1 MTYER
6 DYYAI
11 LQVHP
16 RAEKEVVEAAYRR
29 LAAKYHPDRN
39 SSPEATQRMSEI
51 NAAYEVL
58 SDPQRRRSYDASR
71 RFGTAPVYGDP
82 YQPPGA
88 PPQAS
93 KAMRM
98 LLPIAVVIVSILIM
112 RLSPGMGLLVLIG
125 LLALWTYAS
134 AGRRRR

>member
-1 MTYER
+1 MTRER

-16 RAEKEVVEAAYRR
+16 RAEKEIIEAAYRR

-58 SDPQRRRSYDASR
+58 GDPQRRRSYDASIR
-71 RFGTAPVYGDP
+71 LGTTTTYGEA
-82 YQPPGA
+82 YQSPDA
-88 PPQAS
+88 PPQVS

-98 LLPIAVVIVSILIM
+98 LLPIAVVIVSVLIM
-112 RLSPGMGLLVLIG
+112 RLSPGMGLIVLIG

-134 AGRRRR
+134 AARKRR